1 VEILLISAA
10 FAAVLGVAWYFS
22 RDNRLRRELR
32 KEPRRKIGAM
42 PENERGRIV
51 GSAHPFEGHVIEA
64 PLTKRPCFYYVARV
78 EIQKSNGKSTYWST
92 LIKEERGV
100 QFVVRDDSGRA
111 VVDPLGAN
119 VSLVVDSTTKSGTF
133 DDPEENER
141 AFLARHGQSGEGWIF
156 NKGLRYHE
164 AVIEEN
170 EVVAVLGSGVR
181 EPDPEAEPTEA
192 YRGDQPTLLRLTSSP
207 SHPLVISDASDTTQD

>member
-1 VEILLISAA
+1 MEVLLISAVIA
-10 FAAVLGVAWYFS
+10 TVVGVAWYFS
-22 RDNRLRRELR
+22 HDNRIRRELR
-32 KEPRRKIGAM
+32 KVPRRKIGAM

-51 GSAHPFEGHVIEA
+51 GAAQPFEGHLIEA

-100 QFVVRDDSGRA
+100 QFVVRDETGRA
-111 VVDPLGAN
+111 VIDPLGAN
-119 VSLVVDSTTKSGTF
+119 VSLVVDSTTRSGTF
-133 DDPEENER
+133 DDPEENEK
-141 AFLARHGQSGEGWIF
+141 AFLARHGQSGQGWVF

-164 AVIEEN
+164 AVIEPD

-192 YRGDQPTLLRLTSSP
+192 YRGEQPTLLRLTSSP
-207 SHPLVISDASDTTQD
+207 NHPLVISDAPDTTSD